1 MRKAVT
7 VAAGVGLF
15 GAIALAA
22 ADIPTRYSGSFPSAG
37 SITNINGTF
46 TGKSLTL
53 KYTFIRGT
61 RFTPT
66 TASYSCAPSTP
77 NKSRCAGQFKTDD
90 GQFGG
95 RAFVQITWKGGQP
108 VNMHFGKK
116 H

>member
-1 MRKAVT
+1 MRRAVAIT
-7 VAAGVGLF
+7 AGVGLF

-22 ADIPTRYSGSFPSAG
+22 GDIPTRYSGSFPSAG
-37 SITNINGTF
+37 RITNIAGTF

-53 KYTFIRGT
+53 KYTQVRGS

-77 NKSRCAGQFKTDD
+77 NKSRCAGRFKTDD

-95 RAFVQITWKGGQP
+95 RAFVQVTWKGGRP
-108 VNMHFGKK
+108 VNMHFHGK